1 MDFRNLRKSKPLQNP
16 QSFTL
21 AVSVYDLKYDD
32 LVVSP
37 TGKKLFDII
46 LL

>member
-1 MDFRNLRKSKPLQNP
+1 MDFRNLRKSKPLQNA
-16 QSFTL
+16 QTFAL
-21 AVSVYDLKYDD
+21 AVSVYNLEHDD